1 MTLSVLENKGFVTL
15 RGMTNHDAGN
25 KKVAIVTGAS
35 SGIGAASARALA
47 ADGWHVIVAARRKDR
62 LDALAEE
69 IDGTAIELDVASQ
82 ESVDALA
89 AQVDRVDLLVNN
101 AGGAKGLEP
110 LVDTKIG
117 DWQWMYDVNVLGT
130 VRMLQ
135 ALVPKLEQAPDNS
148 GLVINMGSV
157 AGWGVYEG
165 GSGYNSAK
173 HGVRVISRALR
184 LENHNIRTTE
194 IDPGRVATDF
204 SLVRF
209 SGDEERAAKVYDGQL
224 NLAAEDIAE
233 AVRWVASLPAHV
245 NIDVMAV
252 KPRTQS

>member
-1 MTLSVLENKGFVTL
+1 MANQ
-15 RGMTNHDAGN
+15 HAGS
-25 KKVAIVTGAS
+25 KKVAVVTGAS
-35 SGIGAASARALA
+35 SGIGASSARALA
-47 ADGWHVIVAARRKDR
+47 ADGWHVVVAARRKDR

-69 IDGTAIELDVASQ
+69 IGGTAIELDVTSQ
-82 ESVDALA
+82 DSVDAFA
-89 AQVDRVDLLVNN
+89 AQLDRVDLLVNN

-110 LVDTKIG
+110 LVDTQIA
-117 DWQWMYDVNVLGT
+117 DWQWMYEVNVLGT

-135 ALVPKLEQAPDNS
+135 ALVPKLEKAPDNS
-148 GLVINMGSV
+148 GLVVNMGSV

-165 GSGYNSAK
+165 GSGYNTAK

-194 IDPGRVATDF
+194 IDPGRVATEEF
-204 SLVRF
+204 SLNRF
-209 SGDEERAAKVYDGQL
+209 RGDAHCAAEVYEGEL
-224 NLAAEDIAE
+224 NLTAEDIAE

-245 NIDVMAV
+245 NIDTLTV